1 MRTSESFFPT
11 RTHIKSRGGHR
22 DHIMQVMK
30 PKGTYNGSP
39 KMATEPVNIFKD
51 ESNPAYR
58 ESTENRNLRPVG
70 GDMLFKKMIQSG
82 KESNNDYK
90 KTSKKSNRDNT
101 LRNIVSSNGS
111 RFRRDKN
118 EASSVQDV
126 LPLKSINENQKK

>member
-1 MRTSESFFPT
+1 
-11 RTHIKSRGGHR
+11 
-22 DHIMQVMK
+22 MK